1 MQTLYKNSGYVPGV
15 PPTLHRSRTRK
26 RTMHKNTG
34 YALILPVSGIPGT
47 SIRHAQNG
55 RMCDRALALDTRV
68 PRASHLEVRLHNSG
82 YTPVGISENAVAPP
96 PHSFTNHSSTIC
108 SRALIRLR
116 NSQYS
121 MSKVVVNWF
130 CTRNELGAVYTT
142 AVTTFANTTAVPSR
156 AGGLDSSSS

>member
-1 MQTLYKNSGYVPGV
+1 MFGHTPCKHYVKILGMYRVCPQHFTAAEHVSAPCTKTLGTPSYCLTVVYLVPV
-15 PPTLHRSRTRK
+15 YAT
-26 RTMHKNTG
+26 HKMEGCVIELSHSIPEYLAPRNT
-34 YALILPVSGIPGT
+34 
-47 SIRHAQNG
+47 
-55 RMCDRALALDTRV
+55 
-68 PRASHLEVRLHNSG
+68 G

-96 PHSFTNHSSTIC
+96 PHSFTNHSGTIC

-116 NSQYS
+116 NSQYG

-130 CTRNELGAVYTT
+130 CTGNELGAVYTT